1 MSESVRIGLNRSRTL
16 MDLRP
21 TQIIPHTNGERAAPP
36 VNTTVAMAVD
46 GQLDSEAII
55 LQSKTR
61 YVVSG

>member
-1 MSESVRIGLNRSRTL
+1 

-21 TQIIPHTNGERAAPP
+21 TQIIPHTNGARAAPP
-36 VNTTVAMAVD
+36 VNTATTMAVD
-46 GQLDSEAII
+46 GQLDSEAVI